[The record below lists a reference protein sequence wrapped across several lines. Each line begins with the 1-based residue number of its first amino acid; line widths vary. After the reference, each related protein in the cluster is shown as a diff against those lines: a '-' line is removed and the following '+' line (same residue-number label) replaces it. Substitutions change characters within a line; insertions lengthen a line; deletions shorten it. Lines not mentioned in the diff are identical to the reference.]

1 MERKI
6 HAPFLLSQMKQGGYQ
21 HDNLSTGTIAKA
33 PIQRATWLH
42 VHTWEA
48 SDDRSYVTHGDYSP
62 NYTYVK
68 EAFAVRAGLIDKDHV
83 FSEDEAADLYRCV
96 NHTRDDC
103 ENLTYEQEQKL
114 KSL

>member
-1 MERKI
+1 MTIYQQDLLRKL
-6 HAPFLLSQMKQGGYQ
+6 PYSE
-21 HDNLSTGTIAKA
+21 
-33 PIQRATWLH
+33 LH
-42 VHTWEA
+42 GFMFTTWEA
-48 SDDRSYVTHGDYSP
+48 
-62 NYTYVK
+62 YVK

-96 NHTRDDC
+96 NHTREDC

>member
-1 MERKI
+1 MTIYQQELLRKL
-6 HAPFLLSQMKQGGYQ
+6 PYSE
-21 HDNLSTGTIAKA
+21 
-33 PIQRATWLH
+33 LH
-42 VHTWEA
+42 GFMFTTWEA
-48 SDDRSYVTHGDYSP
+48 SDDRSYVTHGNYSP